1 MKKWIALM
9 LALVLALTL
18 AGCSKDTPSSDSAGE
33 EATAPVAA
41 DALELLNKVWDTYGE
56 DEKFPVMGG
65 DFDEAN
71 QSMEGPGKFGL
82 EDTDALDNTLA
93 LPADAAGQ
101 VLDAASLLHMMNANT
116 FTCGAYQLKED
127 ADLAAFTAAIQ
138 ENIANRQWICGAPQQ
153 YYIATVDNFVIAAFG
168 HDELMDV
175 FKEKVASVYPD
186 IQVAY
191 EEAIA

>member
-18 AGCSKDTPSSDSAGE
+18 
-33 EATAPVAA
+33 

>member
-9 LALVLALTL
+9 LALVLALAL
-18 AGCSKDTPSSDSAGE
+18 AGCSKDTPSSDGAGE
-33 EATAPVAA
+33 DAAPVAA
-41 DALELLNKVWDTYGE
+41 DALELLTKVWDTYGD
-56 DEKFPVMGG
+56 DEKFSAVGG
-65 DFDEAN
+65 DFTEEN
-71 QSMEGPGKFGL
+71 QIMDGPGKFSL
-82 EDTDALDNTLA
+82 EDTGALDNTLA
-93 LPADAAGQ
+93 LPASAVDQ
-101 VLDAASLLHMMNANT
+101 IQDAASLVHMMNANT

-186 IQVAY
+186 VQVAY